1 MTDFNFM
8 TANKKDTLPSYL
20 KSLFTIN
27 QNRHYSIVS
36 NYVSI
41 HNRLLYFLFIPI
53 PKSLP
58 KVNQYQKSKLNQSH
72 QNRQIEKKENILGI
86 PKVEKF

>member
-1 MTDFNFM
+1 MS
-8 TANKKDTLPSYL
+8 ANKKDTPPSYL

-27 QNRHYSIVS
+27 QNGHYSIVS
-36 NYVSI
+36 NYVAT
-41 HNRLLYFLFIPI
+41 HHQLLYFLFIPI

-58 KVNQYQKSKLNQSH
+58 KINQYQKSKLNQSH
-72 QNRQIEKKENILGI
+72 QNKQTEEKENILGI